1 MKKLLL
7 ILGIPA
13 LLFGIVMLM
22 AVSTYNGLVNRAQ
35 AVDGAWAQV
44 ENVYQRRA
52 DLVPNLVNTVS
63 GAADFEKSTLT
74 AVTNARASIGSI
86 QLPAGTAPNA
96 AQLASFESAQGALGS
111 SLSRLLVSVERYP
124 QLTATAA
131 FRDLQAQLEGTENR
145 IAVERGKYNTIVQNY
160 NAAIK
165 RFPAV
170 LVAGLFGHE
179 ARAYFTADRG
189 AEVAPTVDFSPKP

>member
-13 LLFGIVMLM
+13 LLFGIVVLM
-22 AVSTYNGLVNRAQ
+22 AIGTYNGLVNRAQ

-86 QLPAGTAPNA
+86 QLPAGTSPNA
-96 AQLASFESAQGALGS
+96 AQLAAFESAQGSLGS

-145 IAVERGKYNTIVQNY
+145 IAVERGKYNTIVQGY

-170 LVAGLFGHE
+170 MVAGLFGHE
-179 ARAYFTADRG
+179 SRAYFKADRG
-189 AEVAPTVDFSPKP
+189 AEVAPAVDFSPKP

>member
-13 LLFGIVMLM
+13 LLFGIVLLM
-22 AVSTYNGLVNRAQ
+22 TVGTYNGLVNRSQ

-74 AVTNARASIGSI
+74 EVTNARASIGSI
-86 QLPAGTAPNA
+86 KLPAGTAPNA

-145 IAVERGKYNTIVQNY
+145 IAVERGKFNTVVQGY

-170 LVAGLFGHE
+170 MVAGLFGHE
-179 ARAYFTADRG
+179 SRAYFTADRG
-189 AEVAPTVDFSPKP
+189 AEVAPTVDFSSKP

>member
-22 AVSTYNGLVNRAQ
+22 AVSTYNGLVNRSQ

-96 AQLASFESAQGALGS
+96 AQLAAFESAQGSLGS

-170 LVAGLFGHE
+170 MVAGLFGHE
-179 ARAYFTADRG
+179 SRAYFKADRG